1 MKVTVEYDYCDEY
14 TGVQSSSC
22 VMELPTGSDPVEW
35 MNEEFPREGTNSD
48 GLDCNYLNP
57 KVLNSKGEEICSRD
71 DSDIPLYENTKVTL
85 TFAQLKRLVQ
95 ESDDGT
101 FDDNAKLLQKEIEKV
116 IADKAR

>member
-14 TGVQSSSC
+14 TGVQPSSC

-35 MNEEFPREGTNSD
+35 MNEEFPREGTNGD

-85 TFAQLKRLVQ
+85 TFAQLKRLVK
-95 ESDDGT
+95 EAHEA
-101 FDDNAKLLQKEIEKV
+101 AKRPNKHKMSRG
-116 IADKAR
+116 KTS